1 LIRAMDQGCE
11 LPRFQLPP
19 EEIRELLAAS
29 RRIAVVGLSDKPDR
43 ESHRV
48 AEYLLQQGY
57 EVIPVNPNVREV
69 LGRPAFA
76 DLRDVPGPVDIVDI
90 FRRPD
95 AVPAIVDA
103 AIARGDRAIWMQ
115 EGIVH
120 NEAAEKARAA
130 GLKVVMNR
138 CLMKEHRQW
147 RAGSGR

>member
-1 LIRAMDQGCE
+1 MTEGCE

-19 EEIRELLAAS
+19 GEIRQLLATS

-43 ESHRV
+43 DSYRV

-69 LGRPAFA
+69 LGRPAWA
-76 DLRDVPGPVDIVDI
+76 SLREVPGPVDIVDI

-95 AVPAIVDA
+95 AVPEIVEA
-103 AIARGDRAIWMQ
+103 AIARSDRAIWMQ

-120 NEAAEKARAA
+120 NEAAERARAA

-147 RAGSGR
+147 LAMQRA